1 VDLWKEA
8 VIAGAAFAAGL
19 INSIA
24 GGGTLVSFPAL
35 LWTGRDPV
43 LANAT
48 STVALWPASLAGA
61 YGFRREQKGGARL
74 FLLFAAPSLAGG
86 ILGAVL
92 LLRTPSHT
100 FARLVPFLI
109 LFATL
114 LLAVQEP
121 LSRRLRGARREGARV
136 DERRGAGTDERG
148 GAGDRERGGA
158 DASERGG
165 AAHAGETSR
174 AWWVGALVFQ
184 FFVGV
189 YGGYFGAGIGI
200 LMLAALGLL
209 GFTDIHRMNAL
220 KNLLALC
227 INGVA
232 ALYFVASGAVIWADV
247 LVMTLAAVA
256 GGYSGARLAYRLGRR
271 FVRLAVIAIG
281 LAMSISLFFK

>member
-1 VDLWKEA
+1 MDLWKELVVA
-8 VIAGAAFAAGL
+8 SAAFAAGL

-48 STVALWPASLAGA
+48 STVALWPASLAGV
-61 YGFRREQKGGARL
+61 YGFRRELKGGSRHV
-74 FLLFAAPSLAGG
+74 LLFAAPSLLGG
-86 ILGAVL
+86 VLGAVL
-92 LLRTPSHT
+92 LLRTPSET

-114 LLAVQEP
+114 LLAAQEP
-121 LSRRLRGARREGARV
+121 ISRRLRKG
-136 DERRGAGTDERG
+136 
-148 GAGDRERGGA
+148 
-158 DASERGG
+158 
-165 AAHAGETSR
+165 GETKPTR
-174 AWWVGALVFQ
+174 AWWAGAIAFQ

-209 GFTDIHRMNAL
+209 GFSDIHRMNAL
-220 KNLLALC
+220 KNLLAIC

-232 ALYFVASGAVIWADV
+232 AVYFIASGAVIWSDV
-247 LVMTLAAVA
+247 LLMTFAAIA

-271 FVRLAVIAIG
+271 FVRLAVIFIG
-281 LAMSISLFFK
+281 LVMSVSLFFK

>member
-1 VDLWKEA
+1 VSVWQEF
-8 VIAGAAFAAGL
+8 VIAAAAFAAGL

-35 LWTGRDPV
+35 LWTGRDAV

-48 STVALWPASLAGA
+48 STVALWPASLAGVF
-61 YGFRREQKGGARL
+61 GFRRELKGGARNV
-74 FLLFAAPSLAGG
+74 LLFGVPSLLGG
-86 ILGAVL
+86 VVGAVL
-92 LLRTPSHT
+92 LLRTPSAT

-121 LSRRLRGARREGARV
+121 LARRLRGGEAKRDEGAREAKRIG
-136 DERRGAGTDERG
+136 DESSRVETDSRSWLAGA
-148 GAGDRERGGA
+148 
-158 DASERGG
+158 
-165 AAHAGETSR
+165 
-174 AWWVGALVFQ
+174 VVFQ

-209 GFTDIHRMNAL
+209 GFADIHRMNAL
-220 KNLLALC
+220 KNLLAIC

-232 ALYFVASGAVIWADV
+232 AVYFIASGAVIWADV
-247 LVMTLAAVA
+247 LVMMFAAVA
-256 GGYSGARLAYRLGRR
+256 GGYAGARLAYRLGRR
-271 FVRLAVIAIG
+271 FVRAAVIAIG
-281 LAMSISLFFK
+281 LVMSVSLFFR

>member
-1 VDLWKEA
+1 VNLWQET

-48 STVALWPASLAGA
+48 STVALWPASLAGV
-61 YGFRREQKGGARL
+61 YGFRRELKGGARL
-74 FLLFAAPSLAGG
+74 FLFFGAPSLVGG
-86 ILGAVL
+86 VLGAVL
-92 LLRTPSHT
+92 LLRTPSGM

-121 LSRRLRGARREGARV
+121 LSRRLRGADD
-136 DERRGAGTDERG
+136 DERTP
-148 GAGDRERGGA
+148 
-158 DASERGG
+158 
-165 AAHAGETSR
+165 SR
-174 AWWVGALVFQ
+174 AWWAGALVFQ
-184 FFVGV
+184 FCVGV

-220 KNLLALC
+220 KNLLAIC

-232 ALYFVASGAVIWADV
+232 AVYFITSGAVIWSDV
-247 LVMTLAAVA
+247 LVMTFAAIA

-271 FVRLAVIAIG
+271 FVRLAVIVIG
-281 LAMSISLFFK
+281 LVMSISLFIK

>member
-1 VDLWKEA
+1 MRQEV
-8 VIAGAAFAAGL
+8 VIAAAAFAAGL

-35 LWTGRDPV
+35 LWTGRDAV

-48 STVALWPASLAGA
+48 STVALWPASLAGV
-61 YGFRREQKGGARL
+61 YGFRRELKGGSRL
-74 FLLFAAPSLAGG
+74 FLLFGGPSLLGG
-86 ILGAVL
+86 ALGAAL
-92 LLRTPSHT
+92 LLRTPSAT

-114 LLAVQEP
+114 LLAAQEP
-121 LSRRLRGARREGARV
+121 LSRRLKHSEEEKPPSRGWWAGAM
-136 DERRGAGTDERG
+136 
-148 GAGDRERGGA
+148 
-158 DASERGG
+158 
-165 AAHAGETSR
+165 
-174 AWWVGALVFQ
+174 VFQ
-184 FFVGV
+184 FLVGV

-220 KNLLALC
+220 KNLLAIC

-232 ALYFVASGAVIWADV
+232 AVYFITSGAVIWSDV
-247 LVMTLAAVA
+247 LVMMFAAIA
-256 GGYSGARLAYRLGRR
+256 GGYSGARLAYKLGRR

-281 LAMSISLFFK
+281 LVMSVSLFLK

>member
-1 VDLWKEA
+1 MEWWQEMVVA
-8 VIAGAAFAAGL
+8 VAAFAAGL

-24 GGGTLVSFPAL
+24 GGGTLLSFPAL
-35 LWTGRDPV
+35 IWLGRDPV

-61 YGFRREQKGGARL
+61 YGFRRDLKGGARW
-74 FLLFAAPSLAGG
+74 LLVFGAPSLAGG
-86 ILGAVL
+86 VLGAFL
-92 LLRTPSHT
+92 LLRTPSGT

-114 LLAVQEP
+114 LVAVQEP
-121 LSRRLRGARREGARV
+121 ISQRLGRAEG
-136 DERRGAGTDERG
+136 ERP
-148 GAGDRERGGA
+148 
-158 DASERGG
+158 
-165 AAHAGETSR
+165 SR
-174 AWWVGALVFQ
+174 AWWAGTIVFQ
-184 FFVGV
+184 FLVGV

-209 GFTDIHRMNAL
+209 GFADIHRMNGL

-232 ALYFVASGAVIWADV
+232 ALYFILSGAVIWVDV
-247 LVMTLAAVA
+247 LVMTFAAIA

-271 FVRLAVIAIG
+271 FVRYAVIVIG
-281 LAMSISLFFK
+281 LVMGVSLFFN

>member
-1 VDLWKEA
+1 MNLWQVA
-8 VIAGAAFAAGL
+8 VIAAAAFVAGL

-35 LWTGRDPV
+35 LWVGRDAV

-48 STVALWPASLAGA
+48 STVALWPASLAGV
-61 YGFRREQKGGARL
+61 YGFRRELKGGARTV
-74 FLLFAAPSLAGG
+74 LLFGAPSLVGG
-86 ILGAVL
+86 ILGAAL
-92 LLRTPSHT
+92 LLRTPSET

-109 LFATL
+109 LFATI
-114 LLAVQEP
+114 LLAAQEP
-121 LSRRLRGARREGARV
+121 ISRRLRGEEG
-136 DERRGAGTDERG
+136 E
-148 GAGDRERGGA
+148 
-158 DASERGG
+158 
-165 AAHAGETSR
+165 AHEPTR
-174 AWWVGALVFQ
+174 AWWAGAVVFQ

-220 KNLLALC
+220 KNLLAIC

-232 ALYFVASGAVIWADV
+232 AVYFIFSGAVIWSDV
-247 LVMTLAAVA
+247 LVMMLAAVA

-281 LAMSISLFFK
+281 LVMSVSLFFR

>member
-1 VDLWKEA
+1 MDLWKELVVA
-8 VIAGAAFAAGL
+8 AAAFAAGL

-48 STVALWPASLAGA
+48 STVALWPASLAGV
-61 YGFRREQKGGARL
+61 YGFRRELKGGARL
-74 FLLFAAPSLAGG
+74 FLLFGAPSLAGG
-86 ILGAVL
+86 VLGAAL
-92 LLRTPSHT
+92 LLRTPSGT

-109 LFATL
+109 LFASV
-114 LLAVQEP
+114 LLAAQEP
-121 LSRRLRGARREGARV
+121 VARKLGRAEG
-136 DERRGAGTDERG
+136 
-148 GAGDRERGGA
+148 
-158 DASERGG
+158 SEP
-165 AAHAGETSR
+165 TR
-174 AWWVGALVFQ
+174 AWWAGAIVFQ

-220 KNLLALC
+220 KNLLAIC

-232 ALYFVASGAVIWADV
+232 AVYFIASGAVIWSDV
-247 LVMTLAAVA
+247 LVMTFAAVA
-256 GGYSGARLAYRLGRR
+256 GGYAGARLAYRLGRR
-271 FVRLAVIAIG
+271 FVRLAVIFIG
-281 LAMSISLFFK
+281 LLMSVSLFFK

>member
-1 VDLWKEA
+1 MDLWKEVVVA
-8 VIAGAAFAAGL
+8 AAAFAAGM
-19 INSIA
+19 INSVA

-35 LWTGRDPV
+35 VWTGRDPV

-74 FLLFAAPSLAGG
+74 FLLFAAPSLLGG

-92 LLRTPSHT
+92 LLRTPSVT

-109 LFATL
+109 LFATF

-121 LSRRLRGARREGARV
+121 LSRRLRGTRGA
-136 DERRGAGTDERG
+136 RRGASDDEPRGEGVGETSGAGADERSG
-148 GAGDRERGGA
+148 GAY
-158 DASERGG
+158 
-165 AAHAGETSR
+165 GETTSR
-174 AWWVGALVFQ
+174 AWWAGAIVFQ
-184 FFVGV
+184 FFVGL

-220 KNLLALC
+220 KNLLAIC

-232 ALYFVASGAVIWADV
+232 AFYFIASGAVIWADV
-247 LVMTLAAVA
+247 LVMTFAAIA

-281 LAMSISLFFK
+281 LAMSASLFLKMLNAE

>member
-1 VDLWKEA
+1 MA
-8 VIAGAAFAAGL
+8 VIAAAAFAAGL

-35 LWTGRDPV
+35 LWVGRDAV

-61 YGFRREQKGGARL
+61 YGFRRELKGGGART
-74 FLLFAAPSLAGG
+74 FLLFGAPSLAGG
-86 ILGAVL
+86 ILGAAL
-92 LLRTPSHT
+92 LLRTPSET

-114 LLAVQEP
+114 LLAAQEP
-121 LSRRLRGARREGARV
+121 ISRRLRGDDGE
-136 DERRGAGTDERG
+136 
-148 GAGDRERGGA
+148 
-158 DASERGG
+158 
-165 AAHAGETSR
+165 AHEPTR
-174 AWWVGALVFQ
+174 AWWVGAMIFQ

-220 KNLLALC
+220 KNLLAIC

-232 ALYFVASGAVIWADV
+232 AVYFITSGAVIWSDV
-247 LVMTLAAVA
+247 LVMTFAALA
-256 GGYSGARLAYRLGRR
+256 GGYCGARLAYRLGRR
-271 FVRLAVIAIG
+271 FVRLVVITIG
-281 LAMSISLFFK
+281 LVMSVSLFVK